1 MLIPH
6 TFTRE
11 GHAYRVQGNYVLST
25 SDILSLNGLCLFDG
39 VPDSIVAHASER
51 GRMVH
56 ETIQCI
62 EEKVKLPPRTREAQE
77 RVAAYLRFKQA
88 TGFEV
93 CGPIERSM
101 VYEHHATEMLVGA
114 TPDLIGRIG
123 DEVFVTDLKT
133 CFRQS
138 GKAKIMKA
146 FEWRLQTE
154 SYLECLQED
163 EELWKKLIAMT
174 KRKQVK
180 RAVLHLHPECG
191 ITVRGGE
198 RLGYEWIPFEMDDT
212 FSWDA
217 AVRMASLKISNGY
230 KIPDRR

>member
-1 MLIPH
+1 
-6 TFTRE
+6 
-11 GHAYRVQGNYVLST
+11 
-25 SDILSLNGLCLFDG
+25 
-39 VPDSIVAHASER
+39 
-51 GRMVH
+51 MVH